1 MSYATNIHVSLRNG
15 SIDLTVTAAKLREAG
30 GMPSGKNIL
39 LQLPSGILSCREV
52 IVRPTTGGLYAV
64 SCTCL
69 QASNYKGAAKWEV
82 SRYKPQLHVAG
93 RRFCVRCQAPIDN
106 QFRKKQWCI
115 DCEQQLQAMTFT
127 GEDALTM
134 VVAIMPPTP
143 PHPDF
148 TIKAWTVPE
157 ASQACAKP
165 KACYS
170 IRSSKPTAKTKQTR
184 RG

>member
-1 MSYATNIHVSLRNG
+1 MG
-15 SIDLTVTAAKLREAG
+15 SR
-30 GMPSGKNIL
+30 
-39 LQLPSGILSCREV
+39 
-52 IVRPTTGGLYAV
+52 
-64 SCTCL
+64 
-69 QASNYKGAAKWEV
+69 

-148 TIKAWTVPE
+148 TIKAWTVLKL
-157 ASQACAKP
+157 ARHVLQAKGLLLNQEQQAD
-165 KACYS
+165 
-170 IRSSKPTAKTKQTR
+170 
-184 RG
+184 GEN